1 MPISADVACRPAR
14 RSQDFTC
21 KDSHLMQTVLI
32 QLDTDPHPSSFDQVV
47 AVDSGIDRILSYGRV
62 TEDTVEPL
70 VHGAIFTRGPADL
83 HHTAIFIGG
92 SHVESGERLL
102 RRVQETFFGP
112 MRVSVMMDSSGCNTT
127 AAAAVAAAAR
137 HVSLPGTTAVVP
149 GGTGPVGQRIAQLLA
164 AEGAQVTLVSRS
176 AARAADACDRIRTA
190 VASCVSPGRLIPAAA
205 TTPDETAAIAQNANL
220 LFAAGAAGVRFLD
233 SRHLAELTNL
243 QVAVDLNAV
252 PPAGLAGI
260 EPADR
265 AVRRHGIVC
274 YGALGVGH
282 TKMKVH
288 RQALQRLFTAS
299 DLIFDT
305 AAIYRLALELEADGP
320 V

>member
-1 MPISADVACRPAR
+1 
-14 RSQDFTC
+14 
-21 KDSHLMQTVLI
+21 MQTILI

-47 AVDSGIDRILSYGRV
+47 AVDSGIDRILSYGGV

-92 SHVESGERLL
+92 SHVQSGERLL
-102 RRVQETFFGP
+102 GRVLETFFGP

-137 HVSLPGTTAVVP
+137 HVSLSGTTAVVL
-149 GGTGPVGQRIAQLLA
+149 GGTGPVGQRIAQLLV
-164 AEGAQVTLVSRS
+164 AEGVRVTLVSRS
-176 AARAADACDRIRTA
+176 TARAADTCDRIRTA
-190 VASCVSPGRLIPAAA
+190 TGFSASPDCLIPAAA
-205 TTPDETAAIAQNANL
+205 ATPDETAAIVRNADL
-220 LFAAGAAGVRFLD
+220 LFAAGAAGVGFLD

-265 AVRRHGIVC
+265 GVRRHGIVC
-274 YGALGVGH
+274 YGALGVGG
-282 TKMKVH
+282 TKMKIH
-288 RQALQRLFTAS
+288 RLALQRLFTAS
-299 DLIFDT
+299 NHIFDT
-305 AAIYRLALELEADGP
+305 AEIHRLAQDLESA
-320 V
+320 